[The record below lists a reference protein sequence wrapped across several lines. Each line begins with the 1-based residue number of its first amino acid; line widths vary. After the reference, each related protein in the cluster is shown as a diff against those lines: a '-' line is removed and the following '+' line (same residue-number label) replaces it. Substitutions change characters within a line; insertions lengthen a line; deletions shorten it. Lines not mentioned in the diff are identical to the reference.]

1 MDRAPSGSV
10 SVKRMDGPE
19 LRAAVVGGGVGGL
32 TAAIALARKGV
43 RVQVLE
49 RARALTTVG
58 ASLALDPN
66 AMRVLGRIDLIDRL
80 RTVGVRV
87 DAVEYLRWDSGAVLL
102 RSPLG
107 AEGEDHFGAPA
118 LDFLRPDLQR
128 VLVEALPPGALTL
141 GAEVIAVE
149 QDAQGAELVLGNG
162 RRVRADVVVAA
173 DGIHSSIRQQLVG
186 GDDAPVFS
194 GTVVYRG
201 LVPREEAVGIDPES
215 VHRYWVGPYRHSVVY
230 WISAGELMAV
240 NTAVKDPHEAHLTA
254 TDRADPEEVLAYVDG
269 WDAQLLER
277 LRSCQTIRR
286 NSVFIR
292 RPLEQWSFGRVALLG
307 DAAHAMEPFE
317 AQGAAQA
324 VEDSYVLAEC
334 LGDADRDDVVTAL
347 ERYENLRIARATE
360 VQQSSSDAAHMFYL
374 PDGPAQRERD
384 AEFATL
390 HRRRPWGR
398 RQWIWEHDVHA
409 ALG

>member
-1 MDRAPSGSV
+1 MARSSQEQPQLHV
-10 SVKRMDGPE
+10 
-19 LRAAVVGGGVGGL
+19 AVVGAGIGGL

-43 RVQVLE
+43 RVEVLE

-66 AMRVLGRIDLIDRL
+66 AMRVLRRIELIDRL

-87 DAVEYLRWDSGAVLL
+87 DAIEHVRWDSGAMLL
-102 RSPLG
+102 RTPLG
-107 AEGEDHFGAPA
+107 PEGEDHFGAPA
-118 LDFLRPDLQR
+118 LDFLRSDLQR
-128 VLVEALPPGALTL
+128 VLVEALPPGTLTL
-141 GAEVIAVE
+141 GAEVTAVE
-149 QDAQGAELVLGNG
+149 QDAEGADVVLENG

-173 DGIHSSIRQQLVG
+173 DGIRSRIRQQLVG

-194 GTVVYRG
+194 GTIVYRG
-201 LVPREEAVGIDPES
+201 LVPRADAVGIEPES

-230 WISAGELMAV
+230 WISTGELMAV
-240 NTAVKDPHEAHLTA
+240 NTAVQHPHEAHLAA
-254 TDRADPEEVLAYVDG
+254 TDRADPEEVLAYLDG
-269 WDAQLLER
+269 WDTHLLQR
-277 LRSCQTIRR
+277 LRRCRTIRR

-292 RPLEQWSFGRVALLG
+292 RPLSQWSFGRVALLG

-334 LGDADRDDVVTAL
+334 LGDAGRDDLVTTL
-347 ERYENLRIARATE
+347 RRYEILRIGRATE
-360 VQQSSSDAAHMFYL
+360 VQQSSSDAAEMFYL
-374 PDGPAQRERD
+374 PDGPAQRKRD

-398 RQWIWEHDVHA
+398 RQWIWEHDVGA

>member
-1 MDRAPSGSV
+1 MARTAQEQPQLHV
-10 SVKRMDGPE
+10 
-19 LRAAVVGGGVGGL
+19 AVVGAGIGGL
-32 TAAIALARKGV
+32 TAAIALTRKGV
-43 RVQVLE
+43 RVEVLE

-66 AMRVLGRIDLIDRL
+66 AMRVLRRIELIDRL

-87 DAVEYLRWDSGAVLL
+87 DAIEHVRWDSGAMLL
-102 RSPLG
+102 RTPLG

-118 LDFLRPDLQR
+118 LDFLRSDLQR

-141 GAEVIAVE
+141 GAEVVAVE
-149 QDAQGAELVLGNG
+149 QDRDGADVVLENG

-173 DGIHSSIRQQLVG
+173 DGINSRIRQQLVG

-201 LVPREEAVGIDPES
+201 LVPRSDAVGIEPES
-215 VHRYWVGPYRHSVVY
+215 VHRYWVGPHRHSVVY

-240 NTAVKDPHEAHLTA
+240 NTAVRHPHEAHLAA
-254 TDRADPEEVLAYVDG
+254 TDRADPEEVLSYLDG
-269 WDAQLLER
+269 WDTHLLER
-277 LRSCQTIRR
+277 LRRCRTIRR

-292 RPLEQWSFGRVALLG
+292 RPLGQWSFGRVALLG

-324 VEDSYVLAEC
+324 IEDSYVLAEC
-334 LGDADRDDVVTAL
+334 LGDAGGDDAATAL
-347 ERYENLRIARATE
+347 RRYENLRIGRATE
-360 VQQSSSDAAHMFYL
+360 VQQSSSDAAEMFYL
-374 PDGPAQRERD
+374 PNGPAQRERD

-398 RQWIWEHDVHA
+398 RQWIWEHDVGA

>member
-1 MDRAPSGSV
+1 MARTE
-10 SVKRMDGPE
+10 RE
-19 LRAAVVGGGVGGL
+19 LHAAVVGAGVGGL
-32 TAAIALARKGV
+32 SAAIALARKGV
-43 RVQVLE
+43 VVDVLE
-49 RARALTTVG
+49 RAPALTTVG

-66 AMRVLGRIDLIDRL
+66 AMRALGKIGVMHPL

-87 DAVEYLRWDSGAVLL
+87 DAIEHVRWDSGEVLL
-102 RSPLG
+102 RTPLG
-107 AEGEDHFGAPA
+107 AEGEVHFGAPA
-118 LDFLRPDLQR
+118 LDFLRSDLQR

-141 GAEVIAVE
+141 GAKVITVE
-149 QDAQGAELVLGNG
+149 QDAEGADIVLADG

-173 DGIHSSIRQQLVG
+173 DGINSGIRQQLVG

-201 LVPREEAVGIDPES
+201 LVPREDAVGIEPES

-240 NTAVKDPHEAHLTA
+240 NTAVRHPHEAHLAA
-254 TDRADPEEVLAYVDG
+254 TDRADPEEVLSYLDG
-269 WDAQLLER
+269 WDTHLLER
-277 LRSCQTIRR
+277 VRRCRTIRR

-292 RPLEQWSFGRVALLG
+292 RPLGQWSFGRVALLG

-334 LGDADRDDVVTAL
+334 LGDTGRDDPATAL
-347 ERYENLRIARATE
+347 RRYENLRIGRATE
-360 VQQSSSDAAHMFYL
+360 VQQSSSDAAEMFYL
-374 PDGPAQRERD
+374 PDGTAQRERD

-398 RQWIWEHDVHA
+398 RQWIWEHDVGA